1 MVDRAPVVP
10 TNTFN
15 YAIEEAANLSLDQLI
30 INSFN
35 IFLSTLKI
43 FKYFE
48 FQDRLNVLTR
58 TIATAWT
65 DLYHF
70 LVMFIV
76 IFIGFGIIGYLLFGT
91 ALQSYS
97 TIGNCL
103 QATFELVIG
112 NYDLQ
117 SIMRI
122 DLTLSLVY
130 FYVFV
135 FLVSIVLLNVLLAIL
150 MGAYSEVSVAPC
162 FEPCSTC
169 TAAAVNRPPGCK
181 TSRWFSFCY
190 RGVRGV
196 NVPPP
201 RIRCGTFFL
210 PPPPLH
216 VLLLCPPLTAFVQ
229 LNHRKGLHRE
239 LSDVELVSVL
249 EYFRKAGV
257 LFVSKRDILA
267 RLDVDMG
274 AQLDSKISI
283 LVQVES
289 IEGRYIN
296 SQYKDRDEVIQK
308 VRFVSTICI
317 PVCFVHSIT
326 AG

>member
-1 MVDRAPVVP
+1 LLFLVVDRAPVVP

-15 YAIEEAANLSLDQLI
+15 YAIEEAAQLSLDQLI

-76 IFIGFGIIGYLLFGT
+76 IFVGFGIIGYLLFGT

-122 DLTLSLVY
+122 DITLSLIY

-150 MGAYSEVSVAPC
+150 MGAYSEVRVAPC
-162 FEPCSTC
+162 FDL
-169 TAAAVNRPPGCK
+169 AAHALQLQSCNQ
-181 TSRWFSFCY
+181 
-190 RGVRGV
+190 
-196 NVPPP
+196 PPP
-201 RIRCGTFFL
+201 RLQNQPT
-210 PPPPLH
+210 
-216 VLLLCPPLTAFVQ
+216 VSLLLPWGPRCPCPSAVHLLRYVAPAAAASRSPSVTAFAQ
-229 LNHRKGLHRE
+229 MSHRKGLHRE

-267 RLDVDMG
+267 RLDADMG
-274 AQLDSKISI
+274 AQLDNKMPI

-289 IEGRYIN
+289 IEGRYID
-296 SQYKDRDEVIQK
+296 SQYKDRDEVIKK
-308 VRFVSTICI
+308 VCCV
-317 PVCFVHSIT
+317 
-326 AG
+326 

>member
-1 MVDRAPVVP
+1 MLFLVVDQAPVVP

-15 YAIEEAANLSLDQLI
+15 YAIEDAAKLSLDQLI

-122 DLTLSLVY
+122 DITLSLVY

-150 MGAYSEVSVAPC
+150 MGAYSEVRFAPC
-162 FEPCSTC
+162 FDL
-169 TAAAVNRPPGCK
+169 AAHACNQ
-181 TSRWFSFCY
+181 
-190 RGVRGV
+190 
-196 NVPPP
+196 PPP
-201 RIRCGTFFL
+201 RLQNQPT
-210 PPPPLH
+210 
-216 VLLLCPPLTAFVQ
+216 VSLLLPWDPRCPCPSAVHSLRYVAPAAAASRSPRVTSFAQ
-229 LNHRKGLHRE
+229 LSHRKGLHRE

-267 RLDVDMG
+267 RLDADMG
-274 AQLDSKISI
+274 AQLDNKIPI

-289 IEGRYIN
+289 IEGRYID
-296 SQYKDRDEVIQK
+296 SQYKDRDEVIKK
-308 VRFVSTICI
+308 VCCV
-317 PVCFVHSIT
+317 
-326 AG
+326 

>member
-1 MVDRAPVVP
+1 LLQCLFAVDAADLCFHCRRHTPWGGHKHQTLLVYLSRFWNALDWLNNILFLSAIFLRIQLLYLVVDRAPVVP
-10 TNTFN
+10 TNQFN
-15 YAIEEAANLSLDQLI
+15 YAIEEAASLSSQQLF

-76 IFIGFGIIGYLLFGT
+76 IFVGFGIIGYLLFGT

-122 DLTLSLVY
+122 DLGLSLLY

-150 MGAYSEVSVAPC
+150 MGAYSEVC
-162 FEPCSTC
+162 FNFEPATIDLVSMSLLSGFE
-169 TAAAVNRPPGCK
+169 TA
-181 TSRWFSFCY
+181 RWVSFC
-190 RGVRGV
+190 
-196 NVPPP
+196 
-201 RIRCGTFFL
+201 
-210 PPPPLH
+210 
-216 VLLLCPPLTAFVQ
+216 
-229 LNHRKGLHRE
+229 
-239 LSDVELVSVL
+239 
-249 EYFRKAGV
+249 
-257 LFVSKRDILA
+257 
-267 RLDVDMG
+267 
-274 AQLDSKISI
+274 
-283 LVQVES
+283 
-289 IEGRYIN
+289 
-296 SQYKDRDEVIQK
+296 
-308 VRFVSTICI
+308 
-317 PVCFVHSIT
+317 HSGI
-326 AG
+326 

>member
-1 MVDRAPVVP
+1 MSSIYFRIQLLFLVVDQAPVVP

-15 YAIEEAANLSLDQLI
+15 YAIEEAASLSLNQLI

-97 TIGNCL
+97 TIGNGL

-122 DLTLSLVY
+122 DITLSLIY

-150 MGAYSEVSVAPC
+150 MGAYSEVC
-162 FEPCSTC
+162 NLLRC
-169 TAAAVNRPPGCK
+169 TFSPG
-181 TSRWFSFCY
+181 
-190 RGVRGV
+190 
-196 NVPPP
+196 
-201 RIRCGTFFL
+201 FL
-210 PPPPLH
+210 Q
-216 VLLLCPPLTAFVQ
+216 F
-229 LNHRKGLHRE
+229 
-239 LSDVELVSVL
+239 
-249 EYFRKAGV
+249 
-257 LFVSKRDILA
+257 
-267 RLDVDMG
+267 
-274 AQLDSKISI
+274 
-283 LVQVES
+283 
-289 IEGRYIN
+289 
-296 SQYKDRDEVIQK
+296 
-308 VRFVSTICI
+308 
-317 PVCFVHSIT
+317 
-326 AG
+326 

>member
-1 MVDRAPVVP
+1 MQLLFIMCVVVDVFRCRRHTPWGGDKHQTLWVYLSRFWNALDWVNNILFIASIFFRIQLLFLVVDQAPVVP

-15 YAIEEAANLSLDQLI
+15 YAIEEAATLSLNQLI

-76 IFIGFGIIGYLLFGT
+76 IFVGFGIIGYLIFGT
-91 ALQSYS
+91 ALQTYS

-122 DLTLSLVY
+122 DIVLSLVY

-150 MGAYSEVSVAPC
+150 MGAYSEVCAL
-162 FEPCSTC
+162 
-169 TAAAVNRPPGCK
+169 
-181 TSRWFSFCY
+181 
-190 RGVRGV
+190 
-196 NVPPP
+196 
-201 RIRCGTFFL
+201 I
-210 PPPPLH
+210 
-216 VLLLCPPLTAFVQ
+216 
-229 LNHRKGLHRE
+229 
-239 LSDVELVSVL
+239 
-249 EYFRKAGV
+249 
-257 LFVSKRDILA
+257 
-267 RLDVDMG
+267 
-274 AQLDSKISI
+274 
-283 LVQVES
+283 
-289 IEGRYIN
+289 
-296 SQYKDRDEVIQK
+296 
-308 VRFVSTICI
+308 
-317 PVCFVHSIT
+317 
-326 AG
+326 

>member
-1 MVDRAPVVP
+1 MSRFWNALDWVNNILFIASIFFRIQLLFLVVDRAPVVP

-15 YAIEEAANLSLDQLI
+15 YAIEEAATLSLNQLI

-76 IFIGFGIIGYLLFGT
+76 IFVGFGIIGYLIFGT
-91 ALQSYS
+91 ALQTYS

-122 DLTLSLVY
+122 DIVLSLVY

-150 MGAYSEVSVAPC
+150 MGAYSEVCV
-162 FEPCSTC
+162 F
-169 TAAAVNRPPGCK
+169 
-181 TSRWFSFCY
+181 
-190 RGVRGV
+190 
-196 NVPPP
+196 
-201 RIRCGTFFL
+201 I
-210 PPPPLH
+210 
-216 VLLLCPPLTAFVQ
+216 
-229 LNHRKGLHRE
+229 
-239 LSDVELVSVL
+239 
-249 EYFRKAGV
+249 
-257 LFVSKRDILA
+257 
-267 RLDVDMG
+267 
-274 AQLDSKISI
+274 
-283 LVQVES
+283 
-289 IEGRYIN
+289 
-296 SQYKDRDEVIQK
+296 
-308 VRFVSTICI
+308 
-317 PVCFVHSIT
+317 
-326 AG
+326 